1 MLRSSSGIREARKE
15 KGSAQPRWSKKLG
28 GLSGSLY
35 TNSNWFAFEDDRV
48 ANERSTGSLVSPSPN
63 TEVTGVING
72 VSDDNVID
80 GKTTDSGDPS
90 DVLPDNE
97 IQVELELSKVD
108 AAEASLSTGGLEK
121 NDETVAGHLPE
132 STDEDPSSDPSE
144 NLIIVPYETMALPNK
159 ILDFS
164 PVKGRL

>member
-1 MLRSSSGIREARKE
+1 MICCIS
-15 KGSAQPRWSKKLG
+15 LG
-28 GLSGSLY
+28 VFSGSLY
-35 TNSNWFAFEDDRV
+35 TNSNWFAFEDGRV

-72 VSDDNVID
+72 GSDENVID
-80 GKTTDSGDPS
+80 GEDDDLVDTATSSPEAGA
-90 DVLPDNE
+90 NE
-97 IQVELELSKVD
+97 VD

-132 STDEDPSSDPSE
+132 STDEDRISDPSE
-144 NLIIVPYETMALPNK
+144 NLIIVPYKTMALPNK

>member
-1 MLRSSSGIREARKE
+1 MTMLLMVKMTTWLTLQHLLQKQGQSQKTLHILITQE
-15 KGSAQPRWSKKLG
+15 KRDTLKLINHLN
-28 GLSGSLY
+28 GL
-35 TNSNWFAFEDDRV
+35 
-48 ANERSTGSLVSPSPN
+48 
-63 TEVTGVING
+63 NG
-72 VSDDNVID
+72 

-121 NDETVAGHLPE
+121 NDENVAGHLPE

-144 NLIIVPYETMALPNK
+144 NLIIVPYKTMALPNK